1 MNPFVPEH
9 LQQRLLLASAS
20 PRRREI
26 LENLGFEFE
35 ILPTGVDEEEVP
47 WHDPVGAAKLL
58 AEIKAVEAQR
68 SRPRGTII
76 GADTIVLCE
85 GVRMGK
91 PGDGAEARA
100 MLERLSGRSHEVV
113 TGIALVAPPNIRLIE
128 AERTTVV
135 FRPITAEEI
144 SRYVATGEPFDKAG
158 AYAIQGYA
166 AAFVE
171 RIEGCYFNVVGLP
184 VALLFRMFRRLGQ
197 SLAASG

>member
-9 LQQRLLLASAS
+9 LQQHLLLASAS

-35 ILPTGVDEEEVP
+35 IIPTGVDEDEVP

-68 SRPRGTII
+68 TRPRKTII

-91 PGDGAEARA
+91 PVDDEDARG
-100 MLERLSGRSHEVV
+100 MLERLSGRPHEVV
-113 TGIALVAPPNIRLIE
+113 TGLALVAPPNVRIID

-135 FRPITAEEI
+135 FREI
-144 SRYVATGEPFDKAG
+144 SAGEIGKYIATGEPFDKAG

-166 AAFVE
+166 SAFVD

-184 VALLFRMFRRLGQ
+184 VALLMRMFKRLG
-197 SLAASG
+197 SALPTTG

>member
-26 LENLGFEFE
+26 LVNLGFEFE
-35 ILPTGVDEEEVP
+35 IIPTGVDEDEVP

-58 AEIKAVEAQR
+58 AELKAVQAQR
-68 SRPRGTII
+68 TRPRKTII
-76 GADTIVLCE
+76 GADTIVLCD

-91 PGDGAEARA
+91 PVDDTDAGT

-113 TGIALVAPPNIRLIE
+113 TGMALVAPPNVRIIE

-135 FRPITAEEI
+135 FREI
-144 SRYVATGEPFDKAG
+144 SSAEIGKYIATGEPFDKAG

-166 AAFVE
+166 SAFID

-184 VALLFRMFRRLGQ
+184 VALLFRMFRRLESALPQTG
-197 SLAASG
+197 